1 MPTAPVTSLPSP
13 PYGPPM
19 ATDPTAGEPARRAAG
34 RSDRAAGDGRVTRL
48 ASWNRARLEA
58 EGLLLEPPPRGGP
71 LIGPAHRSPAGE
83 ELLREARDLLR
94 ALLCDEPPAAA
105 GPHRVTTLTL
115 TLPRDKAHTLA
126 FLLRAAT
133 GIGTVGGAA
142 NLLFRVEYAEV
153 ADHSVGRAVT
163 ACLRLVNDLEVNEPE
178 LYGRAEN
185 AGEDPPA

>member
-1 MPTAPVTSLPSP
+1 
-13 PYGPPM
+13 M

-142 NLLFRVEYAEV
+142 HLLFRVEYAEV